1 MALRLQTSIK
11 SSENVKDFLQLLYY
25 YKNNLCICLKHQ
37 LFIQQILLIQNRPI
51 RWWQYFFCTCIWFTK
66 QILHAKISPFP
77 SNILLATSL
86 SLSGNVFK
94 KILKIPFNLHFSG
107 AFFGVFQFWVANL
120 RGSLRTYFFYFPKNC
135 FIPNENMNSDDGS
148 FYSERIWKLL
158 ILWPHLNFTS
168 WSLLKPGVKN
178 PKSH

>member
-1 MALRLQTSIK
+1 MAIL
-11 SSENVKDFLQLLYY
+11 LLYVY
-25 YKNNLCICLKHQ
+25 LIYKTDFACKN
-37 LFIQQILLIQNRPI
+37 
-51 RWWQYFFCTCIWFTK
+51 
-66 QILHAKISPFP
+66 ISVSFK
-77 SNILLATSL
+77 ILLATSL

-120 RGSLRTYFFYFPKNC
+120 RGSLRTYFFCFPKNC

-158 ILWPHLNFTS
+158 ILWPHLNSTS